1 MRYDLRGSWSL
12 MFKTHTSYFFVGIEA
27 WKVGFWRLLELALHL
42 ATTLTTSPKFFC
54 TKKFQLTANS
64 SVSPSEH
71 LLEDHLVWNWGLLI
85 YLSLGLVK
93 FFWYIKWKSAGM
105 VPVTSARWVLP
116 HHTTSVEDPKAPMS
130 GPNLSSTTCGWCKDF
145 VSSNRGLWGLEHE
158 PCPSKS
164 CERVQGFGINL
175 FPNRRERF
183 V

>member
-1 MRYDLRGSWSL
+1 MLDGTIFKPRPRTNQQPAGIRAMGLKLGLGSSPRSNGLNRSWAEIPSSATYL
-12 MFKTHTSYFFVGIEA
+12 WPTVHQE
-27 WKVGFWRLLELALHL
+27 LHL
-42 ATTLTTSPKFFC
+42 ALIHCDSFFL
-54 TKKFQLTANS
+54 FF
-64 SVSPSEH
+64 
-71 LLEDHLVWNWGLLI
+71 
-85 YLSLGLVK
+85 LG
-93 FFWYIKWKSAGM
+93 SAGM